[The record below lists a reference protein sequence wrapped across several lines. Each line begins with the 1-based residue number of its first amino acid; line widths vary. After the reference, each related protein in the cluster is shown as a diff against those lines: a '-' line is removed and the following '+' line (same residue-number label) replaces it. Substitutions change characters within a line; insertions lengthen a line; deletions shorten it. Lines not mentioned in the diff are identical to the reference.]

1 MFYDIL
7 LCVIIRYVTFV
18 PHCGNLL
25 ALGYRVS
32 CVVCRVLCVILA
44 SYDYDKF
51 DGYDG

>member
-25 ALGYRVS
+25 ALGYHVS
-32 CVVCRVLCVILA
+32 CVILT